1 MNHLLKLNNIL
12 ESLGL
17 KKEAKKINEI
27 GESSYIKV
35 AMLTDDNI
43 SEGLQ
48 YHIDNNIPLVEPVY
62 RLFSEAH
69 LKLLV
74 EARTLYKQGKLIV
87 DDDSEWMLT
96 NDLGVFAEYEGEIVP
111 LEFPMEI
118 EKEASILKLAAEYQG
133 KKVQLGKP
141 RALRKGE
148 PGHGRKN
155 YVVYVK
161 DGDRVKRITFGDPKL
176 GQRPKNPA
184 ARKSFRARHRCDKKK
199 DRTTPG
205 YWACRYPPGW

>member
-12 ESLGL
+12 VSLGL
-17 KKEAKKINEI
+17 KKEAIKVNDI
-27 GESSYIKV
+27 GKSSYIKV
-35 AMLTDDNI
+35 AMLTDDKI
-43 SEGLQ
+43 SEGLS
-48 YHIDNNIPLVEPVY
+48 YHIQNNIPIVEPVY

-69 LKLLV
+69 LKLLI
-74 EARTLYKQGKLIV
+74 EARTLYKEGKLIV
-87 DDDSEWMLT
+87 DEDSEWMLT
-96 NDLGVFAEYEGEIVP
+96 NDLGVFAEYDGEIVP
-111 LEFPMEI
+111 LEFPMEL
-118 EKEASILKLAAEYQG
+118 EKEATILKLAAEYQG
-133 KKVQLGKP
+133 KKVQMGKP

-176 GQRPKNPA
+176 GQKPKDPA
-184 ARKSFRARHRCDKKK
+184 ARKSFRARHRCDKKT